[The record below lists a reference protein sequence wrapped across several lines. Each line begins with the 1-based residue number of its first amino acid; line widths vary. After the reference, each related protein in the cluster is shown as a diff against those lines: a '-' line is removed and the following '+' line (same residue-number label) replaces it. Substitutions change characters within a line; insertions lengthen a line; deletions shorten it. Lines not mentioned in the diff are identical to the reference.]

1 MKRPIA
7 FAAFLLGAVAIGIG
21 IHTARTVDAPKPA
34 TPNILLIVA
43 DDLGYADLGCYG
55 GKDIRT
61 PNLDR
66 LAQDGVR
73 LTDCYAFPVC
83 SPTRAALITG
93 RYPQRDG
100 FDWVINYKEKDR
112 GLSAK
117 HPTLAGLLKKQG
129 YATALFGK
137 WHLGYKPEYAPNAHG
152 FDEFFGFLA
161 ADLDYYAHTDANG
174 DPGLY
179 ENVNLVE
186 TKGYL
191 TDLITAR
198 SLAFLKKNAK
208 GPFFLEVAYN
218 APHWP
223 FQPPDK
229 PEDRRNLRTYGPE
242 VGTRADYVQMV
253 ERMDEGVGK
262 LLDALDDA
270 GVAKDTLV
278 IFLNDNGGERLSDN
292 GPLFH
297 GKYTLW
303 EGGIRVPCM
312 LRWPDVLPAKTVSN
326 QAVIAMDLTASIL
339 TAAGV
344 EPPAAK
350 PLDGEDIV
358 PLLSGKKPPRER
370 TFFWRLPRPDGRFG
384 QMAVRRGKWKWVY
397 DREMELLFDLEKDIG
412 EKRNLAF
419 QHPDVVKELRTALME
434 WEVRIADSKR

>member
-1 MKRPIA
+1 
-7 FAAFLLGAVAIGIG
+7 
-21 IHTARTVDAPKPA
+21 
-34 TPNILLIVA
+34 
-43 DDLGYADLGCYG
+43 
-55 GKDIRT
+55 
-61 PNLDR
+61 
-66 LAQDGVR
+66 
-73 LTDCYAFPVC
+73 
-83 SPTRAALITG
+83 
-93 RYPQRDG
+93 
-100 FDWVINYKEKDR
+100 
-112 GLSAK
+112 
-117 HPTLAGLLKKQG
+117 
-129 YATALFGK
+129 
-137 WHLGYKPEYAPNAHG
+137 
-152 FDEFFGFLA
+152 
-161 ADLDYYAHTDANG
+161 
-174 DPGLY
+174 
-179 ENVNLVE
+179 
-186 TKGYL
+186 
-191 TDLITAR
+191 
-198 SLAFLKKNAK
+198 
-208 GPFFLEVAYN
+208 
-218 APHWP
+218 
-223 FQPPDK
+223 
-229 PEDRRNLRTYGPE
+229 
-242 VGTRADYVQMV
+242 MV

-434 WEVRIADSKR
+434 WEVRIADGKR